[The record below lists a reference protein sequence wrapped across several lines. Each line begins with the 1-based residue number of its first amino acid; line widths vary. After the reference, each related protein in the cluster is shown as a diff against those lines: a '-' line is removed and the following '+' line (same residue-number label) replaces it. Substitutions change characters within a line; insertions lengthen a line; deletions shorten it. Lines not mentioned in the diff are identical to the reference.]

1 MLFAV
6 SLNFAQIQK
15 WFERDPSP
23 LQSVGDDFYK
33 TFDQLVD
40 HFDNTNTKTFKQR
53 FLVNSS
59 VYKNGPLIIM
69 LNGEG
74 TLGAATLAGK
84 YSINYFAEEMNGF
97 MVALEHRYY
106 GESKIDPEMKDMQ
119 YLSSKQEIADI
130 SKFIPYIKEQYK
142 LKDNKVIVIGGSY
155 TGNIAAWARIQLPFA
170 IDAAI
175 ATSGPAMGIL
185 DFDRYMK
192 HAQEQFVKIT
202 STQCYHNTT
211 VALTALN
218 KLLVEDPKQFKTL
231 FGLTTEMPDEPT
243 AEDIQVIS
251 SYLSTEIIG
260 SIQYYD
266 APNYDNNGYE
276 GTLQIMCNKF
286 LAPLTRKSTE
296 AEIIS
301 SYIANVQPLN
311 IYGEL
316 TYKAFIDQ
324 LKNPTADSF
333 NTRAWLWQTCTEFGY
348 YQTTDS
354 KQMWGDKQTIES
366 NIKMCYDAFFAEQ
379 YQDPDLALTT
389 AYLNDMIDFTNAWYG
404 ARNAPRTHIYY
415 TNGRVDPWSELAVV
429 QGLKWTDGQYVG
441 DCVTEWIDNGS
452 HCTDMYLRWKIN
464 DPVRERQL
472 NKLKEWLM

>member
-1 MLFAV
+1 
-6 SLNFAQIQK
+6 
-15 WFERDPSP
+15 
-23 LQSVGDDFYK
+23 
-33 TFDQLVD
+33 
-40 HFDNTNTKTFKQR
+40 
-53 FLVNSS
+53 
-59 VYKNGPLIIM
+59 
-69 LNGEG
+69 
-74 TLGAATLAGK
+74 
-84 YSINYFAEEMNGF
+84 
-97 MVALEHRYY
+97 
-106 GESKIDPEMKDMQ
+106 
-119 YLSSKQEIADI
+119 
-130 SKFIPYIKEQYK
+130 
-142 LKDNKVIVIGGSY
+142 
-155 TGNIAAWARIQLPFA
+155 
-170 IDAAI
+170 
-175 ATSGPAMGIL
+175 
-185 DFDRYMK
+185 MK

-354 KQMWGDKQTIES
+354 TQMWGDKQTIES